1 MKKLLTIGLLTA
13 TFATAMNAQPKLASD
28 NIDEVLKAMT
38 LEEKAKLLV
47 GGANNFFGA
56 NAVVG
61 GEADLVAGAAGTSPA
76 IPRLGIPATVL
87 TDGPAGVRINP
98 TRKGTD
104 KTYYATAFPIGSCL
118 ASTWNTELVSKVGEA
133 IGNETKEYRCDVI
146 LGPGMNLH
154 RNPLCGRNFE
164 YYSEDPLLT
173 GKIAAAYIQG
183 VQSQGAGVSAKHFA
197 VNSQETDRTAV
208 DERVSQRAARELYLR
223 GFEIA
228 VRESDPWTIMASY
241 NQVNG
246 QYSMGN
252 HDLLTKILREDWGY
266 KGIVMT
272 DWIGIREGLETIS
285 EVHAGNDLMEPGQPA
300 QVEEI
305 IKGVKE
311 GKLDIADVD
320 RNVRRMLEYIV
331 KTPSFRQYP
340 ASNNPDFKAHAA
352 ITRQSAA
359 EGIVLL
365 KNNGALPFR
374 TEGNHNSQFSARACS
389 LSSERT
395 LNSQLIKTVALFGEN
410 SYDFLSGGTGSG
422 CVHPPYVVDMLQG
435 LENAGIKSSA
445 TLTDIYRKYIDYARI
460 KFQAER
466 HPAKWFQT
474 EMMGQ
479 QKYPEISLSPIAI
492 NKEVQ
497 AADAA
502 IITIGRQAG
511 EGIDRDIDTEFN
523 LIPEERALITDV
535 CNAFHAAGKPVIV
548 IINSGSVIE
557 TASWSSYPD
566 AILCAW
572 QPGMEGGNSIADL
585 LTGKVN
591 PSGKLTM
598 TWPIAATDH
607 ASTKNFPGNI
617 DDYTFQ
623 MMVGNKMPV
632 PGHAYTNHEEDI
644 YVGYRFFDT
653 FNKEVAYPFGF
664 GLSYTTFAFSK
675 PVVKLSTLRSAL
687 PLGSSKNSQ
696 LSTLN
701 SQLSTLNSQLSTV
714 QVSITVKNTGA
725 VSGKEVA
732 QVYVQAPKGR
742 LEKPVQELKAFAKTR
757 ELQPGESQ
765 TLTMTIPVR
774 DLASF
779 DEAGSQWITEAGTY
793 TFRIGNNSRNI
804 AATAQLKIAEY
815 TEKTT
820 NALAPQQPLK
830 LLKQ

>member
-1 MKKLLTIGLLTA
+1 MSSVSSHNLHVITQIKGINNMKRLLTTCLLAT
-13 TFATAMNAQPKLASD
+13 TFAMTTNAQPQLRAD
-28 NIDEVLKAMT
+28 NIDEVIKAMT

-47 GGANNFFGA
+47 GGANNFFSD

-87 TDGPAGVRINP
+87 TDGPAGVRIDP
-98 TRKGTD
+98 TRKGSD

-118 ASTWNTELVSKVGEA
+118 ASTWNTELVNKVGQA

-197 VNSQETDRTAV
+197 INSQETDRTAV

-228 VRESDPWTIMASY
+228 VRESNPWTVMSSY
-241 NQVNG
+241 NQING

-252 HDLLTKILREDWGY
+252 RDLLTKILREDWGF

-272 DWIGIREGLETIS
+272 DWIGIREGLPTIT
-285 EVHAGNDLMEPGQPA
+285 EVQAGNDLMEPGQPA
-300 QVEEI
+300 QVNEI
-305 IKGVKE
+305 IEGVKS
-311 GKLDIADVD
+311 GKLDIADLD

-331 KTPSFRQYP
+331 KTQSFKKYP
-340 ASNNPDFKAHAA
+340 ASNNPDFVAHAA
-352 ITRQSAA
+352 ITRQSAN

-365 KNNGALPFR
+365 KNNGTLPWKN
-374 TEGNHNSQFSARACS
+374 GN
-389 LSSERT
+389 
-395 LNSQLIKTVALFGEN
+395 IKTVALFGEN

-422 CVHPPYVVDMLQG
+422 CVHPPYVVDMLEG
-435 LENAGIKSSA
+435 LKNAGIKSSE
-445 TLTDIYRKYIDYARI
+445 TLTDIYRKYIEFARV

-466 HPAKWFQT
+466 HPAKWYQNEYF
-474 EMMGQ
+474 GQ
-479 QKYPEISLSPIAI
+479 QKYPEIGLDPICV
-492 NKEVQ
+492 NKEVNG
-497 AADAA
+497 ADAA

-511 EGIDRDIDTEFN
+511 EGVDRDINTEFN
-523 LIPEERALITDV
+523 LNAEERALITNV

-557 TASWSSYPD
+557 TASWSGYPD

-607 ASTKNFPGNI
+607 ASTKNFPGQI
-617 DDYTFQ
+617 DDYSLQQ
-623 MMVGNKMPV
+623 MIGNKTPI

-644 YVGYRFFDT
+644 YVGYRYFDT
-653 FNKEVAYPFGF
+653 FGRDVAYPFGF

-675 PVVKLSTLRSAL
+675 PVVKAK
-687 PLGSSKNSQ
+687 GKDA
-696 LSTLN
+696 
-701 SQLSTLNSQLSTV
+701 V
-714 QVSITVKNTGA
+714 EVSITVKNTGS

-732 QVYVQAPKGR
+732 QVYVKAPKGN
-742 LEKPVQELKAFAKTR
+742 LEKPAQELKAFAKSR
-757 ELQPGESQ
+757 ELKPGESEV
-765 TLTMTIPVR
+765 LTMTIPVR
-774 DLASF
+774 MLASF
-779 DEAGSQWITEAGTY
+779 DEANSQWLTEAGTY
-793 TFRIGNNSRNI
+793 TFCIGNSSRNI
-804 AATAQLKIAEY
+804 AATATLKLGEY

-820 NALAPQQPLK
+820 NALAPQHKLN

>member
-1 MKKLLTIGLLTA
+1 MHTKKLFISSLLALLTA
-13 TFATAMNAQPKLASD
+13 TAMHSQPQLRAD
-28 NIDEVLKAMT
+28 NIDEVLQAMT
-38 LEEKAKLLV
+38 LEEKSKLLV
-47 GGANNFFGA
+47 GGANNFFGS

-87 TDGPAGVRINP
+87 TDGPAGVRIDP
-98 TRKGTD
+98 IRKGTD

-118 ASTWNTELVSKVGEA
+118 ASTWNTELVGQVGQA

-173 GKIAAAYIQG
+173 GRIAAAYING
-183 VQSQGAGVSAKHFA
+183 VQKEGVGVSAKHFA
-197 VNSQETDRTAV
+197 VNSQETDRTSV
-208 DERVSQRAARELYLR
+208 DERVSQRAAREIYLR

-228 VRESDPWTIMASY
+228 VRESNPWTIMASY
-241 NQVNG
+241 NKING
-246 QYSMGN
+246 QFSMGN
-252 HDLLTKILREDWGY
+252 HDLLTKILRDDWGY

-272 DWIGIREGLETIS
+272 DWIGIREGLPTIT
-285 EVHAGNDLMEPGQPA
+285 EVQAGNDLMEPGQPA
-300 QVEEI
+300 QVQEI
-305 IKGVKE
+305 IEGVKS
-311 GKLDIADVD
+311 GKLNIADVN

-331 KTPSFRQYP
+331 KTPSFRKYP
-340 ASNNPDFKAHAA
+340 ASNNPDFKTHAA
-352 ITRQSAA
+352 ITRQSAN
-359 EGIVLL
+359 EGIVML
-365 KNNGALPFR
+365 KNNGTLPWKSG
-374 TEGNHNSQFSARACS
+374 T
-389 LSSERT
+389 
-395 LNSQLIKTVALFGEN
+395 IKTVALFGEN

-435 LENAGIKSSA
+435 LKNAGIKSSP
-445 TLTDIYRKYIDYARI
+445 TLTDIYRKYIEYAKV

-466 HPAKWFQT
+466 HPAKWFQM

-479 QKYPEISLSPIAI
+479 QKYPEIAIAPIAI
-492 NKEVQ
+492 NKEVE

-523 LIPEERALITDV
+523 LIPEERALIMDV

-557 TASWSSYPD
+557 TASWSGYPD
-566 AILCAW
+566 AIFCAW

-607 ASTKNFPGNI
+607 ASTKNFPGSL
-617 DDYTFQ
+617 DDYSFK
-623 MMVGNKMPV
+623 MMVGSNRPI

-653 FNKEVAYPFGF
+653 FNRQVAYPFGY
-664 GLSYTTFAFSK
+664 GLSYTTFEFSK
-675 PVVKLSTLRSAL
+675 PAIKAKGKDAVEV
-687 PLGSSKNSQ
+687 N
-696 LSTLN
+696 
-701 SQLSTLNSQLSTV
+701 
-714 QVSITVKNTGA
+714 ITIKNTGA

-732 QVYVQAPKGR
+732 QVYVQAPNGK

-765 TLTMTIPVR
+765 TLQMTIPVR

-793 TFRIGNNSRNI
+793 TFRIGSSSRDI
-804 AATAQLKIAEY
+804 KCTTSLKLSEY
-815 TEKTT
+815 TEKTN
-820 NALAPQQPLK
+820 NALAPQQPLN
-830 LLKQ
+830 LLKR

>member
-1 MKKLLTIGLLTA
+1 MTT
-13 TFATAMNAQPKLASD
+13 NAQPQLRAD

-56 NAVVG
+56 GAVVG
-61 GEADLVAGAAGTSPA
+61 GADLVAGAAGTSPA

-104 KTYYATAFPIGSCL
+104 KTFYATAFPIGSCL
-118 ASTWNTELVSKVGEA
+118 ASTWNTELVGKVGEA

-173 GKIAAAYIQG
+173 GKIAAAYING

-197 VNSQETDRTAV
+197 VNSQETDRTSV

-228 VRESDPWTIMASY
+228 VRESNPWTVMASY
-241 NQVNG
+241 NKING
-246 QYSMGN
+246 EFSMGN
-252 HDLLTKILREDWGY
+252 HDLLTKILRDDWGF

-272 DWIGIREGLETIS
+272 DWIGIREGLPTTR

-300 QVEEI
+300 QVDEI
-305 IKGVKE
+305 IAGVKN
-311 GKLDIADVD
+311 GTLDIADVD

-331 KTPSFRQYP
+331 KTPSFHKYP
-340 ASNNPDFKAHAA
+340 ASNAPDFKAHAA

-365 KNNGALPFR
+365 KNNGILPWKD
-374 TEGNHNSQFSARACS
+374 GS
-389 LSSERT
+389 
-395 LNSQLIKTVALFGEN
+395 IKTVALFGEN

-445 TLTDIYRKYIDYARI
+445 TLTDIYRKYIEYAKV

-479 QKYPEISLSPIAI
+479 QKYPEIGLSPIAI
-492 NKEVQ
+492 NKEVE
-497 AADAA
+497 ASDAA

-523 LIPEERALITDV
+523 LIPEERNLIIDV
-535 CNAFHAAGKPVIV
+535 CNAFHQAGKPVIV

-557 TASWSSYPD
+557 TASWSGYPD

-598 TWPIAATDH
+598 TWPLAATDH
-607 ASTKNFPGNI
+607 ASTNNYPGTM
-617 DDYTFQ
+617 DFYTYEVTRGY
-623 MMVGNKMPV
+623 VGQV
-632 PGHAYTNHEEDI
+632 AGYDYTNHDEDI

-653 FNKEVAYPFGF
+653 FQKDVAYPFGF
-664 GLSYTTFAFSK
+664 GLSYTTFELSK
-675 PVVKLSTLRSAL
+675 PTVKSRGNLVD
-687 PLGSSKNSQ
+687 
-696 LSTLN
+696 LN
-701 SQLSTLNSQLSTV
+701 V
-714 QVSITVKNTGA
+714 TVKNTGS
-725 VSGKEVA
+725 VSGKQVV
-732 QVYVQAPKGR
+732 QVYVQAPQGR
-742 LEKPVQELKAFAKTR
+742 LEKPAQELKAFAKTR
-757 ELQPGESQ
+757 ELKPGESQ
-765 TLTMTIPVR
+765 TITMSLLLR

-779 DEAGSQWITEAGTY
+779 DEANSQWLTEPGTY
-793 TFRIGNNSRNI
+793 QFRFGFSSRDI
-804 AATAQLKIAEY
+804 KATLPLALKEY
-815 TEKTT
+815 TEPTS
-820 NALAPQQPLK
+820 NALAPQQPLN

>member
-1 MKKLLTIGLLTA
+1 MKKLLTTVF
-13 TFATAMNAQPKLASD
+13 FATTCFMATNAQPQLRAD

-38 LEEKAKLLV
+38 LEEKAQLLV

-56 NAVVG
+56 GAVVG

-104 KTYYATAFPIGSCL
+104 KTYYATGFPIGTCL
-118 ASTWNTELVSKVGEA
+118 ASTWNTELVSRVGQA

-183 VQSQGAGVSAKHFA
+183 VQQEGVGVSAKHFA
-197 VNSQETDRTAV
+197 VNSQETDRTSV

-241 NQVNG
+241 NKVNG
-246 QYSMGN
+246 EFSMGN
-252 HDLLTKILREDWGY
+252 HDLLTKILRDDWGY

-272 DWIGIREGLETIS
+272 DWIGIRDGLPTTR

-300 QVEEI
+300 QVKEI
-305 IKGVKE
+305 IEGVKK
-311 GKLDIADVD
+311 GTLDIADVD
-320 RNVRRMLEYIV
+320 RNARRMLEYIV
-331 KTPSFRQYP
+331 KTPSFFKYP

-352 ITRQSAA
+352 ITRQSAC

-365 KNNGALPFR
+365 KNNGTLPWK
-374 TEGNHNSQFSARACS
+374 GD
-389 LSSERT
+389 
-395 LNSQLIKTVALFGEN
+395 IKTVALFGEN

-422 CVHPPYVVDMLQG
+422 CVHTPYVVDMVEG
-435 LENAGIKSSA
+435 LKNAGISSSPV
-445 TLTDIYRKYIDYARI
+445 LTDIYRKYIAYARV

-474 EMMGQ
+474 EAMGQ
-479 QKYPEISLSPIAI
+479 QKYPEIAIAPIAV

-497 AADAA
+497 TADAA

-511 EGIDRDIDTEFN
+511 EGIDRDIATEFN
-523 LIPEERALITDV
+523 LIPEERALIEDV
-535 CNAFHAAGKPVIV
+535 CNAFHQAGKPVIV
-548 IINSGSVIE
+548 VINSGSVIE

-566 AILCAW
+566 AIICAW

-598 TWPIAATDH
+598 TWPVAATDH
-607 ASTKNFPGNI
+607 PSTRNFPGNI
-617 DDYTFQ
+617 DQYTFEL
-623 MMVGNKMPV
+623 MTANKTPI
-632 PGHAYTNHEEDI
+632 PGHAFTNHDEDI
-644 YVGYRFFDT
+644 YVGYRYFDT
-653 FNKEVAYPFGF
+653 FQKNVAYPFGF
-664 GLSYTTFAFSK
+664 GLSYTTFQFSK
-675 PVVKLSTLRSAL
+675 PVVKAK
-687 PLGSSKNSQ
+687 GKE
-696 LSTLN
+696 
-701 SQLSTLNSQLSTV
+701 TV
-714 QVSITVKNTGA
+714 EVSITVKNTGSVA
-725 VSGKEVA
+725 GKEVA
-732 QVYVQAPKGR
+732 QVYVQAPEGKIQ
-742 LEKPVQELKAFAKTR
+742 KPAQELKAFAKTR

-765 TLTMTIPVR
+765 TLTMAIPVR
-774 DLASF
+774 MLASF
-779 DEAGSQWITEAGTY
+779 DEAGSQWMTEAGTY
-793 TFRIGNNSRNI
+793 IFRIGNSSRDI
-804 AATAQLKIAEY
+804 AATATLKLAEY
-815 TEKTT
+815 TEPVSQ
-820 NALAPQQPLK
+820 ALQPQQK
-830 LLKQ
+830 LNLMKQ

>member
-1 MKKLLTIGLLTA
+1 MKKKLISSA
-13 TFATAMNAQPKLASD
+13 IFATTCLMTMNVPLVANGQTPQLSAS
-28 NIDEVLKAMT
+28 NIDEVIKAMT

-47 GGANNFFGA
+47 GGANNFFGDQ
-56 NAVVG
+56 AVVG

-87 TDGPAGVRINP
+87 TDGPAGVRIDP
-98 TRKGTD
+98 TRKGTTE
-104 KTYYATAFPIGSCL
+104 TYYATAFPIGSCL
-118 ASTWNTELVSKVGEA
+118 ASTWNTELVGKVGEA

-173 GKIAAAYIQG
+173 GKIAAAYING

-208 DERVSQRAARELYLR
+208 DEQLSQRAAREIYLR

-228 VRESDPWTIMASY
+228 VRESQPWTIMSSY

-252 HDLLTKILREDWGY
+252 RDLLTSILRDDWGY

-272 DWIGIREGLETIS
+272 DWIGIRQGLETIT
-285 EVHAGNDLMEPGQPA
+285 EVQAGNDLMEPGQPA
-300 QVEEI
+300 QVNEI
-305 IKGVKE
+305 VEGVKS
-311 GKLDIADVD
+311 GKLDIKDVD

-331 KTPSFRQYP
+331 KTPSFKHYP
-340 ASNNPDFKAHAA
+340 ASNKPDFKAHAA
-352 ITRQSAA
+352 ITRQSAC

-365 KNNGALPFR
+365 KNNGTLPWKN
-374 TEGNHNSQFSARACS
+374 GA
-389 LSSERT
+389 
-395 LNSQLIKTVALFGEN
+395 IKTVALFGEN

-435 LENAGIKSSA
+435 LENAGIKSSE
-445 TLTDIYRKYIDYARI
+445 TLTDIYRKYIAYARV

-479 QKYPEISLSPIAI
+479 QKYPEIGLAPIAI
-492 NKEVQ
+492 NKEVE

-557 TASWSSYPD
+557 TASWSGYPD

-572 QPGMEGGNSIADL
+572 QPGMEGGNSVADL

-598 TWPIAATDH
+598 TWPVAATDH
-607 ASTKNFPGNI
+607 HSTRNFPGSI

-623 MMVGNKMPV
+623 MMVGNKMPIQ
-632 PGHAYTNHEEDI
+632 GHSYTRHEEDI
-644 YVGYRFFDT
+644 YVGYRYFDT
-653 FNKEVAYPFGF
+653 FKKEVAYPFGY
-664 GLSYTTFAFSK
+664 GLSYTTFDYSK
-675 PVVKLSTLRSAL
+675 PTVKVNGDLVAV
-687 PLGSSKNSQ
+687 
-696 LSTLN
+696 
-701 SQLSTLNSQLSTV
+701 TV
-714 QVSITVKNTGA
+714 TVKNTGS

-732 QVYVQAPKGR
+732 QVYVTAPKGSI
-742 LEKPVQELKAFAKTR
+742 EKPAQELKAFAKTR
-757 ELQPGESQ
+757 ELQPGEQ
-765 TLTMTIPVR
+765 QVLTMQIPVR
-774 DLASF
+774 MLASF
-779 DEAGSQWITEAGTY
+779 DEQGSQWLTEAGDY
-793 TFRIGNNSRNI
+793 TFRIGASSRDI
-804 AATAQLKIAEY
+804 RCTATAKVGRY
-815 TEKTT
+815 TEKVR
-820 NALAPQQPLK
+820 NALAPKEKLN

>member
-1 MKKLLTIGLLTA
+1 MTAIAATTCMLT
-13 TFATAMNAQPKLASD
+13 MNAQPKLTAT
-28 NIDEVLKAMT
+28 NIDEVMKAMT

-47 GGANNFFGA
+47 GGANNFFGDQ
-56 NAVVG
+56 AVVG

-87 TDGPAGVRINP
+87 TDGPAGVRIDP

-118 ASTWNTELVSKVGEA
+118 ASTWNTELVGKVGEA

-173 GKIAAAYIQG
+173 GKIAAAYING

-197 VNSQETDRTAV
+197 VNSQETDRTSV
-208 DERVSQRAARELYLR
+208 DERLSQRAARELYLR

-228 VRESDPWTIMASY
+228 VRESQPWTIMSSY
-241 NQVNG
+241 NQING

-252 HDLLTKILREDWGY
+252 RDLLTSILRDDWGY

-272 DWIGIREGLETIS
+272 DWIGIRKGLETIT
-285 EVHAGNDLMEPGQPA
+285 EVQAGNDLMEPGQPA
-300 QVEEI
+300 QVKEI
-305 IKGVKE
+305 IEGVKS

-331 KTPSFRQYP
+331 KTPSFNKYP
-340 ASNNPDFKAHAA
+340 ASNAPDFKAHAA

-365 KNNGALPFR
+365 KNNGTLPWKDV
-374 TEGNHNSQFSARACS
+374 
-389 LSSERT
+389 
-395 LNSQLIKTVALFGEN
+395 KTVALFGEN
-410 SYDFLSGGTGSG
+410 SYNFLSGGVGSG
-422 CVHPPYVVDMLQG
+422 CVHPPYVVDMLEG
-435 LENAGIKSSA
+435 LKNAGIKSSE
-445 TLTDIYRKYIDYARI
+445 TLTDIYRKYIDYARV

-479 QKYPEISLSPIAI
+479 QKYPEISIAPIAI
-492 NKEVQ
+492 DKEVN

-511 EGIDRDIDTEFN
+511 EGIDRDIQTEFN
-523 LIPEERALITDV
+523 LIPEERALILDV
-535 CNAFHAAGKPVIV
+535 CNAFHQAGKPVVV

-572 QPGMEGGNSIADL
+572 QPGMEGGNSVADL

-598 TWPIAATDH
+598 TWPLAATDH
-607 ASTKNFPGNI
+607 PSTKGYPGTMDFYNYQVTRG
-617 DDYTFQ
+617 YTGQ
-623 MMVGNKMPV
+623 VQGYD
-632 PGHAYTNHEEDI
+632 YTNHDENI

-664 GLSYTTFAFSK
+664 GLSYTTFEFSK
-675 PVVKLSTLRSAL
+675 PAVKVNGDFVAV
-687 PLGSSKNSQ
+687 
-696 LSTLN
+696 
-701 SQLSTLNSQLSTV
+701 TV
-714 QVSITVKNTGA
+714 TVKNTGSVA
-725 VSGKEVA
+725 GKEVA
-732 QVYVQAPKGR
+732 QVYVSAPKGSI
-742 LEKPVQELKAFAKTR
+742 EKPAQELKAFAKTR
-757 ELQPGESQ
+757 ELQPGEQ
-765 TLTMTIPVR
+765 QVLTMQIPVR
-774 DLASF
+774 MLASF
-779 DEAGSQWITEAGTY
+779 DEAGSQWITEAGQY
-793 TFRIGNNSRNI
+793 TFRIGASSRDI
-804 AATAQLKIAEY
+804 RCTATAKVGLY
-815 TEKTT
+815 TEKTS
-820 NALAPQQPLK
+820 NALAPKAKLN
-830 LLKQ
+830 LLKQK

>member
-1 MKKLLTIGLLTA
+1 MKKLLLLGFVAVLT
-13 TFATAMNAQPKLASD
+13 TTTMNAQPKLRAD

-56 NAVVG
+56 SAVVG

-98 TRKGTD
+98 TRPGTD
-104 KTYYATAFPIGSCL
+104 QTFYATAFPIGTCL
-118 ASTWNTELVSKVGEA
+118 ASTWNTDLVRQVGGA

-173 GKIAAAYIQG
+173 GWIAAAYING
-183 VQSQGAGVSAKHFA
+183 VQAEGAGVSAKHFA
-197 VNSQETDRTAV
+197 VNSQETDRTSV

-228 VRESDPWTIMASY
+228 VRESNPWTIMASY
-241 NQVNG
+241 NHING

-252 HDLLTKILREDWGY
+252 HDLLSSILRDDWGY

-272 DWIGIREGLETIS
+272 DWIGIRDGLPTIS

-300 QVEEI
+300 QIDEI

-311 GKLDIADVD
+311 GKLSMEDVD

-331 KTPSFRQYP
+331 KTPSFQNYP
-340 ASNNPDFKAHAA
+340 ASNKPDFKAHAA
-352 ITRQSAA
+352 ITRQSAC

-365 KNNGALPFR
+365 KNNGTLPWK
-374 TEGNHNSQFSARACS
+374 GG
-389 LSSERT
+389 
-395 LNSQLIKTVALFGEN
+395 IKTVALFGEN

-422 CVHPPYVVDMLQG
+422 CVHPPYVVDMLEG
-435 LENAGIKSSA
+435 LKNVGISSST
-445 TLTDIYRKYIDYARI
+445 TLTDIYRKYIDYARV

-479 QKYPEISLSPIAI
+479 QKYPEIAIAPIAI

-497 AADAA
+497 NADAA

-523 LIPEERALITDV
+523 LIPEERSLIINV
-535 CNAFHAAGKPVIV
+535 CNAFHAEGKPVIV

-557 TASWSSYPD
+557 TASWSGYPD

-607 ASTKNFPGNI
+607 PSTKNFPGNI

-623 MMVGNKMPV
+623 MMVGNKMPI
-632 PGHAYTNHEEDI
+632 PGHTYTNHEEDI
-644 YVGYRFFDT
+644 YVGYRYFDT
-653 FNKEVAYPFGF
+653 FQKNVSYPFGF
-664 GLSYTTFAFSK
+664 GLSYTTFAFSNLK
-675 PVVKLSTLRSAL
+675 IKAL
-687 PLGSSKNSQ
+687 KNES
-696 LSTLN
+696 
-701 SQLSTLNSQLSTV
+701 V
-714 QVSITVKNTGA
+714 EAQVTGKNTGS

-732 QVYVQAPKGR
+732 QVYLRAPKGQ
-742 LEKPVQELKAFAKTR
+742 LEKPMQELKGFAKTR
-757 ELQPGESQ
+757 ELKPGESQ
-765 TLTMTIPVR
+765 TLTINIPIR
-774 DLASF
+774 LLASF
-779 DEAGSQWITEAGTY
+779 DEAGSRWLLEAGTY
-793 TFRIGNNSRNI
+793 TFAVGNSSRDI
-804 AATAQLKIAEY
+804 ALTAPLKLAEY
-815 TEKTT
+815 TEATT
-820 NALAPQQPLK
+820 NVLKPKTPLN
-830 LLKQ
+830 LLHQ

>member
-1 MKKLLTIGLLTA
+1 MKKLMMTAIAATTCMLT
-13 TFATAMNAQPKLASD
+13 MNAQPKLTAT
-28 NIDEVLKAMT
+28 NIDEVMKAMT

-47 GGANNFFGA
+47 GGANNFFGDQ
-56 NAVVG
+56 AVVG

-87 TDGPAGVRINP
+87 TDGPAGVRIDP

-118 ASTWNTELVSKVGEA
+118 ASTWNTELVGKVGEA

-173 GKIAAAYIQG
+173 GKIAAAYING

-197 VNSQETDRTAV
+197 VNSQETDRTSV
-208 DERVSQRAARELYLR
+208 DERLSQRAARELYLR

-228 VRESDPWTIMASY
+228 VRESQPWTIMSSY
-241 NQVNG
+241 NQING

-252 HDLLTKILREDWGY
+252 RDLLTSILRDDWGY

-272 DWIGIREGLETIS
+272 DWIGIRKGLETIT
-285 EVHAGNDLMEPGQPA
+285 EVQAGNDLMEPGQPA
-300 QVEEI
+300 QVKEI
-305 IKGVKE
+305 IEGVKS

-331 KTPSFRQYP
+331 KTPSFNKYP
-340 ASNNPDFKAHAA
+340 ASNAPDFKAHAA

-365 KNNGALPFR
+365 KNNGTLPWKDV
-374 TEGNHNSQFSARACS
+374 
-389 LSSERT
+389 
-395 LNSQLIKTVALFGEN
+395 KTVALFGEN
-410 SYDFLSGGTGSG
+410 SYNFLSGGVGSG
-422 CVHPPYVVDMLQG
+422 CVHPPYVVDMLEG
-435 LENAGIKSSA
+435 LKNAGIKSSE
-445 TLTDIYRKYIDYARI
+445 TLTDIYRKYIDYARV

-479 QKYPEISLSPIAI
+479 QKYPEISIAPIAI
-492 NKEVQ
+492 DKEVN

-511 EGIDRDIDTEFN
+511 EGIDRDIQTEFN
-523 LIPEERALITDV
+523 LIPEERALILDV
-535 CNAFHAAGKPVIV
+535 CNAFHQAGKPVVV

-572 QPGMEGGNSIADL
+572 QPGMEGGNSVADL

-598 TWPIAATDH
+598 TWPLAATDH
-607 ASTKNFPGNI
+607 PSTKGYPGTMDFYNYQVTRG
-617 DDYTFQ
+617 YTGQ
-623 MMVGNKMPV
+623 VQGYD
-632 PGHAYTNHEEDI
+632 YTNHDENI

-664 GLSYTTFAFSK
+664 GLSYTTFEFSK
-675 PVVKLSTLRSAL
+675 PAVKVNGDFVAV
-687 PLGSSKNSQ
+687 
-696 LSTLN
+696 
-701 SQLSTLNSQLSTV
+701 TV
-714 QVSITVKNTGA
+714 TVKNTGSVA
-725 VSGKEVA
+725 GKEVA
-732 QVYVQAPKGR
+732 QVYVSAPKGSI
-742 LEKPVQELKAFAKTR
+742 EKPAQELKAFAKTR
-757 ELQPGESQ
+757 ELQPGEQ
-765 TLTMTIPVR
+765 QVLTMQIPVR
-774 DLASF
+774 MLASF
-779 DEAGSQWITEAGTY
+779 DEAGSQWITEAGQY
-793 TFRIGNNSRNI
+793 TFRIGASSRDI
-804 AATAQLKIAEY
+804 RCTATAKVGLY
-815 TEKTT
+815 TEKTS
-820 NALAPQQPLK
+820 NALAPKAKLN
-830 LLKQ
+830 LLKQK

>member
-1 MKKLLTIGLLTA
+1 MTA
-13 TFATAMNAQPKLASD
+13 NAQPQLRAD
-28 NIDEVLKAMT
+28 NIDEVLQAMT

-56 NAVVG
+56 GAVVG

-87 TDGPAGVRINP
+87 TDGPAGVRIDP

-118 ASTWNTELVSKVGEA
+118 ASTWNTELVSKVGKA

-164 YYSEDPLLT
+164 YYSEDPFLT

-197 VNSQETDRTAV
+197 VNSQETDRTSV

-246 QYSMGN
+246 QFSMGN
-252 HDLLTKILREDWGY
+252 HDLLTKILREDWGF

-272 DWIGIREGLETIS
+272 DWIGIRAGLPTIS
-285 EVHAGNDLMEPGQPA
+285 EVQAGNDLMEPGQPA

-311 GKLDIADVD
+311 DKLDIKDVD

-331 KTPSFRQYP
+331 KTPSFHQYP
-340 ASNNPDFKAHAA
+340 ASNAPDFKAHAA

-374 TEGNHNSQFSARACS
+374 TEGN
-389 LSSERT
+389 LSPLTSHH
-395 LNSQLIKTVALFGEN
+395 SPLIKTVALFGEN

-435 LENAGIKSSA
+435 LENAGIKSSPV
-445 TLTDIYRKYIDYARI
+445 LTDIYRKYIEFAKL

-479 QKYPEISLSPIAI
+479 QKYPEIGLSPIAI
-492 NKEVQ
+492 NKEV
-497 AADAA
+497 ATADAA

-523 LIPEERALITDV
+523 LVPEERALIVDV
-535 CNAFHAAGKPVIV
+535 CNAFHEAGKPVIV

-557 TASWSSYPD
+557 TASWSGYPD

-607 ASTKNFPGNI
+607 PSTKNFPGYLDQYSKDIIRN
-617 DDYTFQ
+617 YA
-623 MMVGNKMPV
+623 GKV
-632 PGHAYTNHEEDI
+632 PGNDYTNHDEDI

-653 FNKEVAYPFGF
+653 FQREVAYPFGF
-664 GLSYTTFAFSK
+664 GLSYTTFEFSK
-675 PVVKLSTLRSAL
+675 PVVKAK
-687 PLGSSKNSQ
+687 GKDAIE
-696 LSTLN
+696 
-701 SQLSTLNSQLSTV
+701 
-714 QVSITVKNTGA
+714 VSVSVKNTGK

-732 QVYVQAPKGR
+732 QVYVAAPKGK
-742 LEKPVQELKAFAKTR
+742 LEKPAQELKAFAKTR
-757 ELQPGESQ
+757 ELKPGESQ

-779 DEAGSQWITEAGTY
+779 DEAGSQWLAEAGTY
-793 TFRIGNNSRNI
+793 TFNIGANSRDI
-804 AATAQLKIAEY
+804 AVSAQLKIAEY

-820 NALAPQQPLK
+820 NALAPQQPLN

>member
-1 MKKLLTIGLLTA
+1 MKRLLTTCLLAT
-13 TFATAMNAQPKLASD
+13 TFAMTTNAQVQLRAD
-28 NIDEVLKAMT
+28 NIDEVIKAMT

-47 GGANNFFGA
+47 GGANNFFSA

-87 TDGPAGVRINP
+87 TDGPAGVRIDP

-118 ASTWNTELVSKVGEA
+118 ASTWNTELVNKVGQA

-197 VNSQETDRTAV
+197 INSQETDRTAV

-228 VRESDPWTIMASY
+228 VRESNPWTVMSSY
-241 NQVNG
+241 NQING

-252 HDLLTKILREDWGY
+252 RDLLTKILREDWGF

-272 DWIGIREGLETIS
+272 DWIGIREGLPTIT
-285 EVHAGNDLMEPGQPA
+285 EVQAGNDLMEPGQPA
-300 QVEEI
+300 QVNEI
-305 IKGVKE
+305 IEGVKS

-331 KTPSFRQYP
+331 KTPSFKKYP
-340 ASNNPDFKAHAA
+340 ASNNPDFVAHAA
-352 ITRQSAA
+352 ITRQSAN

-365 KNNGALPFR
+365 KNNGTLPWKN
-374 TEGNHNSQFSARACS
+374 GN
-389 LSSERT
+389 
-395 LNSQLIKTVALFGEN
+395 IKTVALFGEN

-422 CVHPPYVVDMLQG
+422 CVHPPYVVDMLEG
-435 LENAGIKSSA
+435 LKNAGIKSSE
-445 TLTDIYRKYIDYARI
+445 TLTDIYRKYIEFAKV

-466 HPAKWFQT
+466 HPAKWYQNEYF
-474 EMMGQ
+474 GQ
-479 QKYPEISLSPIAI
+479 QKYPEIGLDPICV
-492 NKEVQ
+492 NKEVNG
-497 AADAA
+497 ADAA

-511 EGIDRDIDTEFN
+511 EGVDRDINTEFN
-523 LIPEERALITDV
+523 LNAEERALITNV

-557 TASWSSYPD
+557 TASWSGYPD

-607 ASTKNFPGNI
+607 ASTKNFPGQI
-617 DDYTFQ
+617 DDYSLQ
-623 MMVGNKMPV
+623 MMIGNKTPI

-644 YVGYRFFDT
+644 YVGYRYFDT
-653 FNKEVAYPFGF
+653 FGRDVAYPFGF

-675 PVVKLSTLRSAL
+675 PVVKAK
-687 PLGSSKNSQ
+687 GKDA
-696 LSTLN
+696 
-701 SQLSTLNSQLSTV
+701 V
-714 QVSITVKNTGA
+714 EVSITVKNTGS

-732 QVYVQAPKGR
+732 QVYVKAPKGN
-742 LEKPVQELKAFAKTR
+742 LEKPAQELKAFAKSR
-757 ELQPGESQ
+757 ELKPGESEV
-765 TLTMTIPVR
+765 LTMTIPVR
-774 DLASF
+774 MLASF
-779 DEAGSQWITEAGTY
+779 DEANSQWLTEAGTY
-793 TFRIGNNSRNI
+793 TFCIGNSSRNI
-804 AATAQLKIAEY
+804 AATATLKLGEY

-820 NALAPQQPLK
+820 NALAPQHKLN